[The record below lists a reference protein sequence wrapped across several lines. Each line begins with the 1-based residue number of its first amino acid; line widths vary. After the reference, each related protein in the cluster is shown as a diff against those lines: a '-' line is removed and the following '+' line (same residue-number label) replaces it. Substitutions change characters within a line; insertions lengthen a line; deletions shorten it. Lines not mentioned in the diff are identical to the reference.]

1 MEGSNEESDE
11 AGRICGNESWFSEL
25 DYAAV
30 IHSPSLSRFRGVSE
44 AGVARRDPESRGGVT
59 ILGGHGEGLR
69 RRRFCFWGGIYFLL
83 TGYPLLPLGLL
94 ESLT

>member
-11 AGRICGNESWFSEL
+11 AGRICGNESWFTEL

-30 IHSPSLSRFRGVSE
+30 IHSPSLSRLRGVSE

-59 ILGGHGEGLR
+59 ILGDVEKACVAADSAFGEVFT
-69 RRRFCFWGGIYFLL
+69 FC
-83 TGYPLLPLGLL
+83 
-94 ESLT
+94 